1 MGNFVDVQNVG
12 NIREEDLGA
21 TVRTKMNKSL
31 NQARAISFLT
41 LLSLDKIP
49 LKDLRRISPDWVLW
63 LQDYYKGKDKVKLEN
78 IPFYI
83 KLKQFETVFKKILV
97 KDDLPNFSMHLV
109 SMNELDG
116 YYAEND
122 FLYIPADVNEL
133 YLYNSSIKAHK
144 HSYLPQSILKR
155 LKMLPKGLIVILAK
169 YDSSMRVLSYVIDK
183 EWVEGNFEQSFSERE
198 IAVNKFCRDN
208 SMEKTQ
214 VFRCKAG
221 QEAQKGFVL
230 GINENMLDMRWIR

>member
-1 MGNFVDVQNVG
+1 MK
-12 NIREEDLGA
+12 
-21 TVRTKMNKSL
+21 TKAL

-109 SMNELDG
+109 SMNEIDG
-116 YYAEND
+116 YYAKND

-133 YLYNSSIKAHK
+133 YLYNTSLRGHRCT
-144 HSYLPQSILKR
+144 YLPQSILRK
-155 LKMLPKGLIVILAK
+155 LKLLPTGLIIILAR
-169 YDSSMRVLSYVIDK
+169 YDSSIRVLTYLISK
-183 EWVEGNFEQSFSERE
+183 EWSEGKFEQDFSTRE

-208 SMEKTQ
+208 SMEKMQ
-214 VFRCKAG
+214 VFRCKSG
-221 QEAQKGFVL
+221 QKVSKGFML
-230 GINENMLDMRWIR
+230 GVEENVLDMRWVR

>member
-1 MGNFVDVQNVG
+1 
-12 NIREEDLGA
+12 
-21 TVRTKMNKSL
+21 MNKSL

-109 SMNELDG
+109 SMNEIEG
-116 YYAEND
+116 GYAEND

-133 YLYNSSIKAHK
+133 YLYSTSLRGHNSN
-144 HSYLPQSILKR
+144 YLPKHIIRKLRLLPNRVTVLLLKYGGNI
-155 LKMLPKGLIVILAK
+155 K
-169 YDSSMRVLSYVIDK
+169 VLSYQVDK
-183 EWVEGNFEQSFSERE
+183 EGSKQNFSERE
-198 IAVNKFCRDN
+198 VIIHKFCMDFDL
-208 SMEKTQ
+208 EKAQ
-214 VFRCKAG
+214 VFRCKSG
-221 QEAQKGFVL
+221 YKVNRGFVL
-230 GINENMLDMRWIR
+230 GLGESVLDMRWVR

>member
-1 MGNFVDVQNVG
+1 
-12 NIREEDLGA
+12 
-21 TVRTKMNKSL
+21 MNKAL

-41 LLSLDKIP
+41 LLSLDNIP

-63 LQDYYKGKDKVKLEN
+63 LQDYYKSQGKIKLEN

-83 KLKQFETVFKKILV
+83 NLRQFETVFKKILV
-97 KDDLPNFSMHLV
+97 KDDLPNFSIHLSSV
-109 SMNELDG
+109 GEIDG
-116 YYAEND
+116 YYAGAD

-133 YLYNSSIKAHK
+133 YLYNSSLKHHT
-144 HSYLPQSILKR
+144 HSYLPQYILKR
-155 LKMLPKGLIVILAK
+155 LKVLPRGLIVILAK
-169 YDSSMRVLSYVIDK
+169 YGSSMRVLSYLTSK
-183 EWVEGNFEQSFSERE
+183 EWVEGKFEQSFSERE

-221 QEAQKGFVL
+221 QKVQKGFVL
-230 GINENMLDMRWIR
+230 DINENILEMRWVR

>member
-1 MGNFVDVQNVG
+1 
-12 NIREEDLGA
+12 
-21 TVRTKMNKSL
+21 MNKAL

-41 LLSLDKIP
+41 LLSLDSIP

-63 LQDYYKGKDKVKLEN
+63 LQDYYKSQDKVKLEN

-83 KLKQFETVFKKILV
+83 KLNQFETVLKKILV
-97 KDDLPNFSMHLV
+97 KDDLPNFSIHLSFV
-109 SMNELDG
+109 EECAE
-116 YYAEND
+116 YYSGAD

-133 YLYNSSIKAHK
+133 YLYSTSMRGHM
-144 HSYLPQSILKR
+144 HSYLPQSILRK
-155 LKMLPKGLIVILAK
+155 LKVLPTGLIVILAK
-169 YDSSMRVLSYVIDK
+169 YEGSMRVLTYLISK
-183 EWVEGNFEQSFSERE
+183 EWSEGKFEQSFSERE

-214 VFRCKAG
+214 VFRCKSG
-221 QEAQKGFVL
+221 QEVQKGFVL

>member
-1 MGNFVDVQNVG
+1 
-12 NIREEDLGA
+12 
-21 TVRTKMNKSL
+21 MNKSL

-83 KLKQFETVFKKILV
+83 KLKQFETIFKKILV

-109 SMNELDG
+109 SMDELDEIS
-116 YYAEND
+116 AEND

-133 YLYNSSIKAHK
+133 YLYSTSAKNNSN
-144 HSYLPQSILKR
+144 YLPKHIIRKLRLLPNRVTVLLLKYGGNI
-155 LKMLPKGLIVILAK
+155 K
-169 YDSSMRVLSYVIDK
+169 VLSYQVDK
-183 EWVEGNFEQSFSERE
+183 EGSEQNFSERE
-198 IAVNKFCRDN
+198 VIIHKFCMDFDL
-208 SMEKTQ
+208 EKAQ
-214 VFRCKAG
+214 VFRCKRG
-221 QEAQKGFVL
+221 YKVTSGFVL
-230 GINENMLDMRWIR
+230 GLGGDISNMKWIK